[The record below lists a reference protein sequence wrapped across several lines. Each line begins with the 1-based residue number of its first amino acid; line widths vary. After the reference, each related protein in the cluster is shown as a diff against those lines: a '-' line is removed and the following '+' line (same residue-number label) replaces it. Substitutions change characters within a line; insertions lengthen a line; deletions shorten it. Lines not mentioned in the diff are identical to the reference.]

1 MTAVLICGGD
11 VTAAFLRKCLEQY
24 ADAVVYAVDGGL
36 TVAEEASV
44 VPDVLVGDFDTA
56 DALLV
61 ARYENRCRVLRHV
74 PEKDATDTELAV
86 DDALTGGMDRIV
98 LLGATGSRM
107 DHTLANFHM
116 LYKVL
121 QQGKKAWIVNENNR
135 ISLHNESF
143 SLKKGELFG
152 TYLSFLPFY
161 GDVKGLVLSG
171 VKYPLSGKDMTAG
184 NSLGVSNEAKD
195 DIIGVSFFG
204 GCLLVIEAKD

>member
-11 VTAAFLRKCLEQY
+11 ITAAFLRKCLEQY
-24 ADAVVYAVDGGL
+24 TDAFLYAVDGGL
-36 TVAEEASV
+36 TVADSAQV
-44 VPDVLVGDFDTA
+44 MPDVLVGDFDTA
-56 DALLV
+56 DATLV
-61 ARYENRCRVLRHV
+61 ARYESRCEVLRHI

-86 DDALTGGMDRIV
+86 DDALARGMEQIV

-116 LYKVL
+116 LYRIL
-121 QQGKKAWIVNENNR
+121 EQGRTGWILNESNR
-135 ISLHNESF
+135 ISLHRSSF
-143 SLKKGELFG
+143 SVRKGELFG

-195 DIIGVSFFG
+195 DIIGVSFDAG
-204 GCLLVIEAKD
+204 HLLMIEARD

>member
-11 VTAAFLRKCLEQY
+11 ITAAFLRKCLEQY
-24 ADAVVYAVDGGL
+24 TDAVVYAVDGGL
-36 TVAEEASV
+36 SVAEEASV

-56 DALLV
+56 DASMV
-61 ARYENRCRVLRHV
+61 ERYENRCRVLRHV

-86 DDALTGGMDRIV
+86 DDALAGGVDRIV

-116 LYKVL
+116 LYRVL

-135 ISLHNESF
+135 ISLYDGPF
-143 SLKKGELFG
+143 FLKKEELFG
-152 TYLSFLPFY
+152 NYLSFLPFY

-171 VKYPLSGKDMTAG
+171 VKYPLSGKNMTAG

-195 DIIGVSFFG
+195 DIIGVSFDAG
-204 GCLLVIEAKD
+204 YLLMIEARD

>member
-11 VTAAFLRKCLEQY
+11 ITAAFLRKCLEQY
-24 ADAVVYAVDGGL
+24 TDAFIYAVDGGL
-36 TVAEEASV
+36 TVADSAQV
-44 VPDVLVGDFDTA
+44 MPDVLVGDFDTA
-56 DALLV
+56 DASLV
-61 ARYENRCRVLRHV
+61 ARYEKRCEVLRHV

-86 DDALTGGMDRIV
+86 DNALARRADRIV
-98 LLGATGSRM
+98 MLGATGSRM
-107 DHTLANFHM
+107 DHTLANVHM
-116 LYKVL
+116 LFRIL
-121 QQGKKAWIVNENNR
+121 EQGKQAWIVNENNR

-195 DIIGVSFFG
+195 DIIGISFDEG
-204 GCLLVIEAKD
+204 YLLMIEARD